1 MGAPAA
7 SSTVALMVIKLKP
20 LAVAQAPTCGKAQ
33 AGVAVTETLPTV
45 TPTTPLPLPTE
56 YPADAVNPLADAVTY
71 VALGVAA
78 AACDRVTVATPLE
91 LVKALGWLNDPKVAS
106 VLKVTTSPAISAPL
120 ASFKVAV
127 TIAETLAVI
136 EVVERA
142 IVKVAVLVPVVPVVP
157 VVPGMFP
164 EEF

>member
-1 MGAPAA
+1 
-7 SSTVALMVIKLKP
+7 MVIKLKP
-20 LAVAQAPTCGKAQ
+20 SAVAM
-33 AGVAVTETLPTV
+33 AGAAVTETLPTV
-45 TPTTPLPLPTE
+45 TPTIPPPLPTE

-78 AACDRVTVATPLE
+78 AACNRVTVATPLE
-91 LVKALGWLNDPKVAS
+91 LVKALAWLNDPKVAS
-106 VLKVTTSPAISAPL
+106 VLKVTTSPAIGAPL

-127 TIAETLAVI
+127 TIVGLAVI
-136 EVVERA
+136 EFDGERA

>member
-1 MGAPAA
+1 M
-7 SSTVALMVIKLKP
+7 
-20 LAVAQAPTCGKAQ
+20 
-33 AGVAVTETLPTV
+33 
-45 TPTTPLPLPTE
+45 
-56 YPADAVNPLADAVTY
+56 
-71 VALGVAA
+71 

-106 VLKVTTSPAISAPL
+106 VLKVTTWPAISAPL

-127 TIAETLAVI
+127 TIAVELAEI

-157 VVPGMFP
+157 VVPGMVP